1 MTLSDICPCQEEYG
15 YQIMLT
21 YNLGYIATISRKKPA
36 RYIPI
41 IIRRYSG
48 LVSLYCMWIGRP
60 AYLSLCPKL
69 ELSTRYCAEADAA
82 NRDKR

>member
-1 MTLSDICPCQEEYG
+1 MTLSDIWLCQEKYG
-15 YQIMLT
+15 GQIMLT

-36 RYIPI
+36 RYFPI

-48 LVSLYCMWIGRP
+48 LVSLYRMWTRQP

>member
-1 MTLSDICPCQEEYG
+1 MTLSDICPCQEEYE
-15 YQIMLT
+15 YQVMLT

-48 LVSLYCMWIGRP
+48 LVSLYRM
-60 AYLSLCPKL
+60 
-69 ELSTRYCAEADAA
+69 
-82 NRDKR
+82 

>member
-1 MTLSDICPCQEEYG
+1 
-15 YQIMLT
+15 MLT
-21 YNLGYIATISRKKPA
+21 YHLGHVATISGKKPA

-41 IIRRYSG
+41 IIWRYSG
-48 LVSLYCMWIGRP
+48 LVSLYQKWIGQA

-69 ELSTRYCAEADAA
+69 ELSTRYCADADAA